1 MRKGEAQNWGHFEP
15 LHVADSFPVSRLS
28 ITSCYSLYYIMVW
41 ENDQPMLMVFWF
53 ILLTNSV
60 KVLTVCLTAR
70 VLET

>member
-1 MRKGEAQNWGHFEP
+1 MSRHLEP

-53 ILLTNSV
+53 IQLTNSA
-60 KVLTVCLTAR
+60 KVLIVCLMAR
-70 VLET
+70 AVGT

>member
-1 MRKGEAQNWGHFEP
+1 MSRHLEP

-53 ILLTNSV
+53 IQLTNSA
-60 KVLTVCLTAR
+60 KVLIV
-70 VLET
+70 